1 MDTLFL
7 DGGGRVAT
15 VFSQRVDEEDRH
27 SLHWTGLNK
36 HCSVIPGGA
45 LDYIDR
51 LSSIYHHEPS
61 EFDEFGRYV
70 RMEWMDQ
77 PDWFDPEHH
86 YRGWIPLRETDEQE
100 RRTAFWS
107 RDTKTRL
114 NVVEVMSSDFPGG
127 PEIEERFRRMQ
138 EEIGESAL
146 YNPHIPSPALFD
158 IEKVDLAYTSAPL
171 VQVMVAEARRSV
183 LEMSGHLIWWTTA
196 VPGWSEIWD
205 LNLNSMKKVGFLIS
219 PARDWTHLNFPLLIK
234 RFVPLFYIYGDREHK
249 DKRFTRLN
257 PDVIHEYVKEL
268 EKRDVTGLWEY
279 ELPPGMGG
287 MELKISPYV
296 WSRPKVPVTSEMSG
310 TIKYWCIDFQ
320 HWARRELD
328 EDEDWKELA
337 KLYHHLVTQSAHDR
351 VTHVIFHRF
360 HPLPKAE
367 VMNTDGTFGR
377 EELAEPDLCA
387 IRECFKGG
395 YAPRLGEV
403 FDNETGIERRKGLN
417 TESTLEDMVEQK
429 ERELLVD
436 APPHLG
442 GRTKASWREVGPRMT
457 SPNSDH
463 SSERRVE
470 DYSTPMAYE
479 SGWADAMM
487 RDDWMDPINHYIPNR
502 NARLPRYHEDFDD
515 ARSHVSISSE
525 SSRES
530 REHTYSRRS
539 ASPELRGHRVYPV
552 RCPSPPLFA
561 PSRHETYM
569 KDLQARRVRWLNNF
583 ADWGREATYESSLWR
598 IPCENRWNPDV
609 LALGYLIVSEVSEFK
624 MRPDCEDRTSRG
636 VTKAMVDRHNKG
648 PRLNPSPSMADVV
661 QQYKANL
668 GQIGLR
674 PHAPCIIAR
683 GGVPSWILRA
693 YLGVGHV
700 AAYME
705 GPSMQISVHRDGAN
719 DSADRDGIDVTW
731 DELSEGDYLAMSG
744 LISGRTL
751 KEDLYLYPTDAM
763 LMEFSDHYYGEWNPF
778 CDKTFERLKRE
789 LDSQRAR
796 GRTRSEW
803 KKYFQSSNHG
813 REAPPLKVTQRF
825 IEEGLQRLDHAFGGS
840 WNKKKI
846 CDIFLPEAFRADF

>member
-1 MDTLFL
+1 MPYHFRLSPSLSFFSIVFLFQRPSL
-7 DGGGRVAT
+7 DWAELQRP

-27 SLHWTGLNK
+27 SQNWTGINK

-51 LSSIYHHEPS
+51 LSSIYHHEPN
-61 EFDEFGRYV
+61 EFDEFRSV
-70 RMEWMDQ
+70 REDGV
-77 PDWFDPEHH
+77 D
-86 YRGWIPLRETDEQE
+86 G
-100 RRTAFWS
+100 S
-107 RDTKTRL
+107 TRL
-114 NVVEVMSSDFPGG
+114 VRPLNTIIGGGSRSVKRRSRKGEQHFGG
-127 PEIEERFRRMQ
+127 PEIEEVRYQLESSARREIKEDLQRFRRMQ

-146 YNPHIPSPALFD
+146 YDPHIPSPALFD
-158 IEKVDLAYTSAPL
+158 IEKVDLAYTSA
-171 VQVMVAEARRSV
+171 ATRS
-183 LEMSGHLIWWTTA
+183 A
-196 VPGWSEIWD
+196 VPGWSVGLRHFIVQEIWD

-219 PARDWTHLNFPLLIK
+219 PAQDLDAP
-234 RFVPLFYIYGDREHK
+234 
-249 DKRFTRLN
+249 
-257 PDVIHEYVKEL
+257 
-268 EKRDVTGLWEY
+268 
-279 ELPPGMGG
+279 ELPPPHQALRAPVLHILRSGTSQDFGNTSSLPG
-287 MELKISPYV
+287 WEAWKLRPDTTEFLQLKISPYAR
-296 WSRPKVPVTSEMSG
+296 SRPKVPVSSEMSG

-320 HWARRELD
+320 HWARRRSHE
-328 EDEDWKELA
+328 
-337 KLYHHLVTQSAHDR
+337 
-351 VTHVIFHRF
+351 HRRY
-360 HPLPKAE
+360 LR
-367 VMNTDGTFGR
+367 TGR
-377 EELAEPDLCA
+377 AGRNQTYVR
-387 IRECFKGG
+387 IRERFKGG

-417 TESTLEDMVEQK
+417 AESTLEDMVEQK

-442 GRTKASWREVGPRMT
+442 GRTKASWEIGLDATSLGREVGPRMT
-457 SPNSDH
+457 S
-463 SSERRVE
+463 ERRVE
-470 DYSTPMAYE
+470 DFSTPMAYE

-502 NARLPRYHEDFDD
+502 NARLPRYPRASSEDFDD

-539 ASPELRGHRVYPV
+539 ASPELRGHRVYP
-552 RCPSPPLFA
+552 
-561 PSRHETYM
+561 
-569 KDLQARRVRWLNNF
+569 ARRARWLNNF

-609 LALGYLIVSEVSEFK
+609 LALGYLIINEVSEFK
-624 MRPDCEDRTSRG
+624 MRPDSEDRTSRG

-731 DELSEGDYLAMSG
+731 GELSEGDYLAMSG

-751 KEDLYLYPTDAM
+751 EEDLYLYPTDTM

-803 KKYFQSSNHG
+803 KKYFQSSDHG
-813 REAPPLKVTQRF
+813 QEAPPLKVTQRF
-825 IEEGLQRLDHAFGGS
+825 IEEGTPTSGS
-840 WNKKKI
+840 CIRGKLEQEE
-846 CDIFLPEAFRADF
+846 DLRHIFA